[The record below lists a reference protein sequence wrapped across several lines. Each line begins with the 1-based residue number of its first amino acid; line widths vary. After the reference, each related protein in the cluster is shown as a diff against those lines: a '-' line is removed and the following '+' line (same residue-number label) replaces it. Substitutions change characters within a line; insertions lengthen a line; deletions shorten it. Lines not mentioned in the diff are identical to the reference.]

1 MASNNNG
8 FDGLIDVVDNPSSG
22 DYVDKIDTTGDGI
35 ADVYTYDNNNDGIAD
50 YFSGDTNGDGVTD
63 MQLQD
68 TDFDGKVESGWG
80 EENWT
85 AITDSDASDMTVDD
99 VTLNQDYSLDS
110 DHDGRDHD
118 GLTNVD
124 EYESGLDASLADSDG
139 DHFSDSDELYMET
152 DPTDWQRDGPDRLAK
167 RRVGRLGEHPG
178 VGRLGRHIVRFREL
192 RHHVLRHVELVRLLQ
207 FVRQL
212 QQLRLLQLVRHV
224 EQLRLL
230 EQLLIDSWTD
240 PPTGSRASWSPYLA
254 RDRFGGLASGLGDA
268 GCRRRDGIGMLFRPL
283 R

>member
-8 FDGLIDVVDNPSSG
+8 FDGLIDVVDNPGSG

-99 VTLNQDYSLDS
+99 ITLNQDYSLDS
-110 DHDGRDHD
+110 DHD

-152 DPTDWQRDGPDRLAK
+152 DPTDWQSAGWD
-167 RRVGRLGEHPG
+167 
-178 VGRLGRHIVRFREL
+178 
-192 RHHVLRHVELVRLLQ
+192 
-207 FVRQL
+207 
-212 QQLRLLQLVRHV
+212 
-224 EQLRLL
+224 
-230 EQLLIDSWTD
+230 DS
-240 PPTGSRASWSPYLA
+240 ASTQEW
-254 RDRFGGLASGLGDA
+254 DASVDTSYDSA
-268 GCRRRDGIGMLFRPL
+268 SYDTASYDTSSSYDYSSSYDSSSSYDYSSSYDTSSSYDYSSSY
-283 R
+283 